1 MVMAAEWESRR
12 PHLGSEDSGTGVH
25 CPRPSLGAAPT
36 EGGPHGSDWSAR
48 PWSEGATFCMGTPA
62 LSWAR
67 PGTAMGASQP
77 EGSLRWGALHR
88 LMPSGSPGEDS
99 ARRFPGGTRS
109 EPPGLP
115 VTHPP
120 SPDPRFYQEIRER
133 GLNTSHESDDDLLD
147 EPSSPDGTGK
157 ADAPIVVKSYR
168 PAQITWSQLPEV
180 RPGRWGDALC
190 PSPRAIGPSKPVGV
204 LPVRGGG
211 FQKYPP
217 MPSLQGV
224 PLPGT
229 LRAALLRG
237 HSGSGPEGRRAAG
250 GPWPR
255 RMGDE
260 PPTGEPLA
268 LARLRVACGAVG
280 RRTPLRGPGE
290 RREGP
295 RGEMAGEGRGPCP
308 RAVGVSGESS
318 AGTEA
323 LVL

>member
-1 MVMAAEWESRR
+1 MPSLRARTGREGLGLVALSQAPAGPRGAGGLVMAAEWESGR

-25 CPRPSLGAAPT
+25 CSRPSLGAAPT
-36 EGGPHGSDWSAR
+36 EGGPHGSDWSAQ

-77 EGSLRWGALHR
+77 EGSLLWGALSR

-115 VTHPP
+115 VTQPP

-180 RPGRWGDALC
+180 RPGRWGDALR
-190 PSPRAIGPSKPVGV
+190 PSPRAIGPSKPVGAL

-217 MPSLQGV
+217 MPSLQGA

-229 LRAALLRG
+229 LRAALLQG
-237 HSGSGPEGRRAAG
+237 HFGFGPEGRRAAR
-250 GPWPR
+250 GPCHQ
-255 RMGDE
+255 RMCDE

-268 LARLRVACGAVG
+268 LA
-280 RRTPLRGPGE
+280 
-290 RREGP
+290 
-295 RGEMAGEGRGPCP
+295 
-308 RAVGVSGESS
+308 
-318 AGTEA
+318 
-323 LVL
+323 